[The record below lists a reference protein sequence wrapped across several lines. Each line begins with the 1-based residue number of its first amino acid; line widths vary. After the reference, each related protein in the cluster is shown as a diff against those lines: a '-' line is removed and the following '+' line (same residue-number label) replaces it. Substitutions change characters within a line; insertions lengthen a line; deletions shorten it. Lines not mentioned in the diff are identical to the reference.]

1 MGDHI
6 CDRCGTY
13 LPDGSIKYIVHIQI
27 LSDFEGIILYEGGGD
42 PEDSLQ
48 QLSDVELVDE
58 DDLEEEVY
66 QELSFVLCSACKN
79 RFAHDP
85 FNKSTGL
92 MKSSKKIERLF
103 H

>member
-27 LSDFEGIILYEGGGD
+27 LSDFEGIILYEGGD
-42 PEDSLQ
+42 VAEESLQ
-48 QLSDVELVDE
+48 HVPEVELLEE

-66 QELSFVLCSACKN
+66 QELSFVLCSVCKS
-79 RFAHDP
+79 RFANDP

-92 MKSSKKIERLF
+92 MKSSNKIERLF